1 MGAAGR
7 LLSANHAA
15 ALAAALAGRANRTG
29 RGFCSGVYPI
39 TPSTE
44 CMELLCNQEI
54 EKGEVV
60 RVESEH
66 SAMGV
71 CIGAAAGGAR
81 TFTVSSSNGLALM
94 AENAYA
100 AALLRLPV
108 VMVAANRT
116 IGPPWNIWAD
126 HGDTLLLRDSGW
138 VQLYCAGNQEV
149 LDSVLCAYR
158 LAEDHRVLLP
168 VLVCQEGFVLS
179 HTMTETQVPSQERV
193 DRFLPPLDLPGRLAG
208 TPRVMG
214 GIDAP
219 HTTEVHRARHHEAM
233 ARVFGVYREVQDAFE
248 RELGRRPADPV
259 VPYRADD
266 ADALVVSMG
275 TIASTVE
282 QAVDQARAR
291 GERLGSVRVRMFR
304 PFPAEQLARLFR
316 GVGRIAIVDRDISLG
331 FGGVLWGE
339 VRGQAEPGAVAQG
352 YVIGVGGGDVRP
364 EHVAAIAADLR
375 ARTAAGPPLLLEAG
389 A

>member
-1 MGAAGR
+1 MGGQ
-7 LLSANHAA
+7 LISANHAA
-15 ALAAALAGRANRTG
+15 ALAAALAGRANRAA

-54 EKGEVV
+54 ERGEVV

-66 SAMGV
+66 SAMAV
-71 CIGAAAGGAR
+71 CIGAAASGAR
-81 TFTVSSSNGLALM
+81 TFTTSASNGLALM
-94 AENAYA
+94 AENVVA

-116 IGPPWNIWAD
+116 LGPPWNIWAD
-126 HGDTLLLRDSGW
+126 HGDTLMLRDTGW
-138 VQLYCAGNQEV
+138 VQFYCADNQEV
-149 LDSVLCAYR
+149 LDTVLCAYR
-158 LAEDHRVLLP
+158 LAEDHRILLP

-179 HTMTETQVPSQERV
+179 HNVTRTDVPAQERV
-193 DRFLPPLDLPGRLAG
+193 DRFLPPLELPARLRD
-208 TPRVMG
+208 TPRVVG

-219 HTTEVHRARHHEAM
+219 RSSEVHRAQHHQAM
-233 ARVFGVYREVQDAFE
+233 ARVFEVYREVQDAFE

-266 ADALVVSMG
+266 ADALIVSMG
-275 TIASTVE
+275 TIASTAE
-282 QAVDQARAR
+282 RAVDEARAR
-291 GERLGSVRVRMFR
+291 GERLGAVRVRTFR

-316 GVGRIAIVDRDISLG
+316 GVRRVAVIDRDLSLG

-339 VRGQAEPGAVAQG
+339 VRGQAEPGALVQG
-352 YVIGVGGGDVRP
+352 YVIGVGGGDVLP
-364 EHVAAIAADLR
+364 AHVAAIAADLA
-375 ARTAAGPPLLLEAG
+375 ARTTAGPPILMEAET
-389 A
+389 

>member
-1 MGAAGR
+1 MAGQ
-7 LLSANHAA
+7 LISANHAA

-54 EKGEVV
+54 DKGEVV

-66 SAMGV
+66 SAMAV
-71 CIGAAAGGAR
+71 CIGAAASGAR
-81 TFTVSSSNGLALM
+81 TFTTSSSNGLALM
-94 AENAYA
+94 AENVVA

-116 IGPPWNIWAD
+116 LGPPWNIWAD
-126 HGDTLLLRDSGW
+126 HGDTLMLRDSGW
-138 VQLYCAGNQEV
+138 VQLYCADNQEV

-158 LAEDHRVLLP
+158 LAEDRRVLLP

-179 HTMTETQVPSQERV
+179 HTMTVTDVPAQERV
-193 DRFLPPLDLPGRLAG
+193 DRFLPPLDLPGRLG
-208 TPRVMG
+208 PTPRVMG

-219 HTTEVHRARHHEAM
+219 QSTEVHRARHHEAM
-233 ARVFGVYREVQDAFE
+233 ARVFEVYREVQDAFL

-259 VPYRADD
+259 VPYRAED
-266 ADALVVSMG
+266 ADTLVVSMG

-282 QAVDQARAR
+282 RAVDEARAR
-291 GERLGSVRVRMFR
+291 GERLGAVRVRMFR

-316 GVGRIAIVDRDISLG
+316 GVRRVAVIDRDISLG

-339 VRGQAEPGAVAQG
+339 VRGQAEPGAIVQG
-352 YVIGVGGGDVRP
+352 YMIGVGGSDVRP
-364 EHVAAIAADLR
+364 EHVAAAVADLS
-375 ARTAAGPPLLLEAG
+375 ARTAAGAPLIVEAG
-389 A
+389 L